1 MAIGDMNL
9 GCAIDTAGNLSDFIR
24 AQILTDDQ
32 YTRNEYILMSS
43 FISFFSVFGVFIGS
57 QIIRRRIET
66 APRRQLIIIACIVA
80 IIGSALSV
88 VKNIYVMMAG
98 QFIFGLGGGASM
110 FLCSTLLEEVVPAHV
125 FDWGYG

>member
-1 MAIGDMNL
+1 M
-9 GCAIDTAGNLSDFIR
+9 
-24 AQILTDDQ
+24 
-32 YTRNEYILMSS
+32 
-43 FISFFSVFGVFIGS
+43 
-57 QIIRRRIET
+57 
-66 APRRQLIIIACIVA
+66 IIIACIVA

-88 VKNIYVMMAG
+88 VKDIYVMMAG